1 VPLER
6 QLCDAI
12 IQAEGAAR
20 RAPQSQE
27 KNVPDIIVTILSV
40 SIVLGIMVLVHEWGH
55 FIVAKAFGVR
65 VEIFSIGFGPRLWGR
80 KKGDTD
86 YRISGLPLG
95 GYVKMAGDNPLEE
108 RKGDPDEF
116 LSKPRWQRAL
126 IAVAGPAMNIILS
139 IVIIAGIYM
148 HGSQMPAYLDQPMVL
163 AGVLPDSTAQ
173 KAGLAP
179 GDRVVKINGV
189 SNPTWEQAVKELE
202 STLPGHSLSLVV
214 DRKGQQVSVTL
225 PITQALEDMFG
236 YPPSRLIIGSVS
248 PGMPA
253 ERAGL
258 MPGDEVLKVNGNPL
272 ASGSEFPSL
281 VGKSQGSPL
290 DLEIRRGN
298 QTMHIVV
305 QPQQVGVK
313 NGVPQWQIG
322 VGLQVGELVV
332 RRLPFGAAISE
343 SITVNTMMA
352 RQVAFVV
359 VELFRGN
366 ISLKQLEGPL
376 GIARES
382 GRAARQGATE
392 LLKLMAMIG
401 VNLAILNL
409 LPIPPLDG
417 GHILLLF
424 IEGSI
429 RRDLSI
435 RVKERF
441 VTVSM
446 VFLLLVFAIVMY
458 NDVLRL
464 AHR

>member
-1 VPLER
+1 LY
-6 QLCDAI
+6 
-12 IQAEGAAR
+12 
-20 RAPQSQE
+20 
-27 KNVPDIIVTILSV
+27 NFIVTILSV
-40 SIVLGIMVLVHEWGH
+40 SVVLGIMVLVHEWGH

-80 KKGDTD
+80 KSGDTD

-139 IVIIAGIYM
+139 IVLIAGIYM
-148 HGSQMPAYLDQPMVL
+148 HGSKEPAYLDQPMVL

-173 KAGLAP
+173 KAGLAA
-179 GDRVVKINGV
+179 GDHVVKINGAG
-189 SNPTWEQAVKELE
+189 NPTWDRALLELM
-202 STLPGHSLSLVV
+202 STLPGHSLTLVV
-214 DRKGQQVSVTL
+214 DRGGQEVSVTV
-225 PITQALEDMFG
+225 PASQSMEDIFG
-236 YPPSRLIIGSVS
+236 YPANRLLIGSVT

-253 ERAGL
+253 ERSGIQ
-258 MPGDEVLKVNGNPL
+258 PGDEVLKVNGNPL
-272 ASGSEFPSL
+272 ASGTEFPSL
-281 VGKSQGSPL
+281 VEKSQGAPL
-290 DLEIRRGN
+290 DLEIRRGDR
-298 QTMHIVV
+298 TIHLEVH
-305 QPQQVGVK
+305 PQQMGVK
-313 NGVPQWQIG
+313 NGVTQWQIG
-322 VGLQVGELVV
+322 VGLQVGEMVD
-332 RRLPFGAAISE
+332 RRLPFGAAIAE
-343 SITVNTMMA
+343 SIGMNMLMA
-352 RQVAFVV
+352 RQVSFVV

-382 GRAARQGATE
+382 GRAARQGASE

>member
-1 VPLER
+1 
-6 QLCDAI
+6 
-12 IQAEGAAR
+12 
-20 RAPQSQE
+20 
-27 KNVPDIIVTILSV
+27 VPDLVVTILSV
-40 SIVLGIMVLVHEWGH
+40 SVVLGIMVLVHEWGH

-116 LSKPRWQRAL
+116 LSRPRWQRAL
-126 IAVAGPAMNIILS
+126 IAVAGPAMNILLS
-139 IVIIAGIYM
+139 ILIVAGIYL
-148 HGSQMPAYLDQPMVL
+148 HGSKEPAYLDQPMVL

-173 KAGLAP
+173 KAGLAA
-179 GDRVVKINGV
+179 GDHVVKINGA
-189 SNPTWEQAVKELE
+189 SNPTWDRAIMELE
-202 STLPGHSLSLVV
+202 STMPGHSLSLVV
-214 DRKGQQVSVTL
+214 DRNGKEVPVTV
-225 PITQALEDMFG
+225 PTSQSLEDMFG
-236 YPPSRLIIGSVS
+236 YPADRLLIGSVTS
-248 PGMPA
+248 GMPA
-253 ERAGL
+253 ERSGL
-258 MPGDEVLKVNGNPL
+258 QPGDEVLKVNGNPL
-272 ASGSEFPSL
+272 ASGIEFPSL
-281 VGKSQGSPL
+281 VEKSQGGPL
-290 DLEIRRGN
+290 ELEIHRGDR
-298 QTMHIVV
+298 TIRIEVR
-305 QPQQVGVK
+305 PQKVGVK
-313 NGVPQWQIG
+313 NGVVQWQIG
-322 VGLQVGELVV
+322 VGLQPGALVD
-332 RRLPFGAAISE
+332 RRLSFGSAIAE
-343 SITVNTMMA
+343 SVGTNALMA
-352 RQVAFVV
+352 RKVAFVV

-366 ISLKQLEGPL
+366 ISLKQLQGPL
-376 GIARES
+376 GIARAS
-382 GRAARQGATE
+382 GEAARQGAVE

-464 AHR
+464 AHH

>member
-1 VPLER
+1 L
-6 QLCDAI
+6 
-12 IQAEGAAR
+12 GANLAQ
-20 RAPQSQE
+20 QSQE
-27 KNVPDIIVTILSV
+27 KKVSDLIVTILSV
-40 SIVLGIMVLVHEWGH
+40 SVVLGIMVLVHEWGH

-80 KKGDTD
+80 KSGDTD

-126 IAVAGPAMNIILS
+126 IAIAGPAMNIILS
-139 IVIIAGIYM
+139 IVLIAGIYM
-148 HGSQMPAYLDQPMVL
+148 RGSKEPAYLDQPMVL

-179 GDRVVKINGV
+179 GDRVVKINKV
-189 SNPTWEQAVKELE
+189 SNPTWDRAIAELE
-202 STLPGHSLSLVV
+202 STLPGRSISLVV
-214 DRKGQQVSVTL
+214 DRNGKEVPVTVPIGQS
-225 PITQALEDMFG
+225 LEDMFG
-236 YPPSRLIIGSVS
+236 YPANRLLIGSVT

-253 ERAGL
+253 ERSGIR
-258 MPGDEVLKVNGNPL
+258 PGDEVLKVNGNPL

-281 VGKSQGSPL
+281 VERSQGRPM
-290 DLEIRRGN
+290 DLEIRRGDSAL
-298 QTMHIVV
+298 HIEVR
-305 QPQQVGVK
+305 PQQVGVK
-313 NGVPQWQIG
+313 NGVTQWLIG
-322 VGLQVGELVV
+322 VGLQPGELVE
-332 RRLPFGAAISE
+332 RRLPFGAAIAE
-343 SITVNTMMA
+343 SIVTNASDA
-352 RQVAFVV
+352 RKVTFVV
-359 VELFRGN
+359 IELFRGN
-366 ISLKQLEGPL
+366 ISLKQLQGPL
-376 GIARES
+376 GIARAS
-382 GRAARQGATE
+382 GEAARQGAVE
-392 LLKLMAMIG
+392 LFKLMAMIG

-458 NDVLRL
+458 NDVLKL
-464 AHR
+464 AHH